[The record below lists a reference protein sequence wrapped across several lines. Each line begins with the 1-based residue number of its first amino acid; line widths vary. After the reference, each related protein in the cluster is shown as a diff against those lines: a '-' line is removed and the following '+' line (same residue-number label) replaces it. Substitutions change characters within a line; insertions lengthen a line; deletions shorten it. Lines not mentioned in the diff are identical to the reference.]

1 MCEVLRGPWSQ
12 KPSGGSLLGG
22 VKEEGIDSHHQESNE
37 VIGASNRMANGFSHG
52 DKSCQKNC
60 WVVSNDQIGAPDKAE
75 DDSPSN
81 DKPLSRLLLRGLM
94 PFSFRPLSY
103 LLSVSKM
110 CI

>member
-1 MCEVLRGPWSQ
+1 MYLIPLSY
-12 KPSGGSLLGG
+12 L
-22 VKEEGIDSHHQESNE
+22 KEEGIDSHWESDE
-37 VIGASNRMANGFSHG
+37 VIGASDGMADSFSHG

-60 WVVSNDQIGAPDKAE
+60 QVVSDNQIGAPDNAE

-81 DKPLSRLLLRGLM
+81 DKPLMRLLLRALM